1 MSEQRCSVYINI
13 LMTSCRKY
21 LIGGYCMTAIFQQAI
36 LMIVTGTVSH
46 VLGTYVLDVLKYKKD
61 RH

>member
-1 MSEQRCSVYINI
+1 
-13 LMTSCRKY
+13 MTSCRKY

-46 VLGTYVLDVLKYKKD
+46 VLGTYVLDVLKYKND